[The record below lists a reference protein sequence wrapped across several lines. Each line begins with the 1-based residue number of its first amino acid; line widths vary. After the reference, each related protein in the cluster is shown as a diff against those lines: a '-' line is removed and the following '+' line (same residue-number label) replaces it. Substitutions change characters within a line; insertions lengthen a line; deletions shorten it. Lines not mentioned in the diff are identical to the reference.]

1 MTIGI
6 ITSSLQ
12 DVVFIKVRPEDD
24 TFMETH
30 NGSVKANYYIISS
43 VGQQFTTLRW
53 SGRLKIKIGNV
64 STPGSVRVIIYDSP
78 SKTKVYYENVF
89 HLGSGGAVLHMAYD
103 PLPPGS
109 YYYEVQV
116 VDGVEGISVVTD
128 STLHQAYKKGSPTT
142 EWDIESKIMFVSD
155 TPVERPAAIVG
166 DEVDAGVT
174 TVQTGSPL
182 GNIVVA
188 SIEHNISREGD
199 ALANGG
205 NILTASWFVEM
216 TN

>member
-1 MTIGI
+1 MEVR
-6 ITSSLQ
+6 
-12 DVVFIKVRPEDD
+12 VVFSTRIENKVHFFVDILIVLD
-24 TFMETH
+24 SF
-30 NGSVKANYYIISS
+30 KLDL
-43 VGQQFTTLRW
+43 GQP
-53 SGRLKIKIGNV
+53 V
-64 STPGSVRVIIYDSP
+64 
-78 SKTKVYYENVF
+78 